1 MIRMLTLL
9 IALAG
14 FGRPLPAQDAPAAP
28 AAPKPEMVKEPETGI
43 LFASFLQ
50 APLGE
55 RRVRQD
61 LLGVGVREKTIF
73 KVNVYA
79 MGLYVDLAGA
89 LPVLKQAVGTRTL
102 KEVKKDKAFHDAFL
116 QDDFGKTLRW
126 VMARDVG
133 GEDIAEAFR
142 DSLEPRI
149 KAAKLDA
156 AQRQS
161 AETAVR
167 TLRGYF
173 TTELTEGTE
182 LIFHWEPGGR
192 LHVLVAGAPK
202 GVITNLALCRAL
214 FDVYLGADPI
224 SSTAKTRFLE
234 GAYSRIHPPAAA
246 AR

>member
-1 MIRMLTLL
+1 MVRTLTLL
-9 IALAG
+9 IPLAG
-14 FGRPLPAQDAPAAP
+14 LGAPLLAQDSA

-43 LFASFLQ
+43 LFPSFLE
-50 APLGE
+50 APQGE
-55 RRVRQD
+55 RTVRQD
-61 LLGVGVREKTIF
+61 LLGVGAREKTIF

-79 MGLYVDLAGA
+79 MGLYVDLAAA
-89 LPVLKQAVGTRTL
+89 LPVLKQAVGARTL
-102 KEVKKDKAFHDAFL
+102 KEAKKDKAFHDAFL
-116 QDDFGKTLRW
+116 NDDFGKSLRW

-149 KAAKLDA
+149 KAAQLDA

-173 TTELTEGTE
+173 TSELTEGTE
-182 LIFHWEPGGR
+182 LKFHWEPGGR
-192 LHVLVAGAPK
+192 LHVSVGGVPK